1 MMIRK
6 LPGVPSPMKPSIPP
20 DNRVLPNMPI
30 PMRGLIPKPRLLSGV
45 SRPVK
50 YM

>member
-6 LPGVPSPMKPSIPP
+6 LPGVPSPSVPP
-20 DNRVLPNMPI
+20 DNRVLPNLPI